1 MAKFDIT
8 PTEEMNA
15 GPKTARE
22 ANYEPA
28 PTLPLRTDST
38 RMHTRGV
45 ALRSFV
51 PPKPGFRTP
60 GGRLA
65 ILACFLGVMTSR
77 AVAEPIAPDAPT
89 RSAPA
94 VVPPTTLPPSW
105 DLDGIYVWLGP
116 TGAASRVAS
125 QWDSTVGGDLAIV
138 RVREQESLAAVGAT
152 LGASRWTARGGG
164 RIWLDALVGT
174 RLGGRMIGA
183 SAGAIVE
190 LSDLAHPRLGG
201 SIGVWGFVGVTPFA
215 RVGAVAELG
224 AFAEIGLHIAL
235 PVIRRR

>member
-1 MAKFDIT
+1 
-8 PTEEMNA
+8 
-15 GPKTARE
+15 
-22 ANYEPA
+22 
-28 PTLPLRTDST
+28 
-38 RMHTRGV
+38 
-45 ALRSFV
+45 
-51 PPKPGFRTP
+51 
-60 GGRLA
+60 
-65 ILACFLGVMTSR
+65 MTSR

-89 RSAPA
+89 RSTPA
-94 VVPPTTLPPSW
+94 VVPPPTLPPSW

-164 RIWLDALVGT
+164 RIWLDALVGS

-215 RVGAVAELG
+215 RFGAVAELG